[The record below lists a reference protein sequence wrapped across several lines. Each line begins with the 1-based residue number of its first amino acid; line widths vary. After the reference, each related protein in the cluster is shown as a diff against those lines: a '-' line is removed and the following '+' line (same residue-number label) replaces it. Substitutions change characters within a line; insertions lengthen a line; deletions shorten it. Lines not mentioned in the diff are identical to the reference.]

1 MGRKTITI
9 LIFGLAYFLSA
20 AASIALTRFGG
31 GVALVWVASALLTA
45 RLHSAPTKQWPMLLL
60 IAAMASFLATGWFG
74 LGWFAA
80 GPLAVIN
87 VAEAALV
94 AMLFRREG
102 WRGSYTGS
110 SMAAFL
116 VVACIIGPAA
126 TALPGAFVA
135 SLATDTPF
143 LGNLR
148 NWLIGHSLG
157 MLTFAPVFL
166 HWMRGSI
173 GSWIRIAMR
182 RNQVLDF
189 ALLVL
194 VIASTWATFSQF
206 SYPLLFIPVLALVV
220 FVHRTGYPGAAL
232 GTALVAI
239 IGGIF
244 TARGFGPVA
253 LIHGSPVA
261 ATQLFQIYL
270 AATELTLLPVAAS
283 LTAQRHVT
291 AKLKQSEERYRLV
304 TENVTD
310 IVISLDRAG
319 RFTYVS
325 PSIRN
330 YVALSP
336 EALVGTCALELIDPD
351 FHAIA
356 GERHGQMLR
365 SHGIPVV
372 FEYIGV
378 TGDGRCR
385 WFETCGRA
393 TLDEHGIPNG
403 VVGTIRE
410 TTGRKRLESELS
422 AAARTDMLTRL
433 LNRRAFFDEASKVVR
448 SGVGGCVALLDIDH
462 FKAVND
468 SHGHAA
474 GDWVLREL
482 ATAALE
488 AIRIGDTLARVGGEE
503 FALLL
508 PGTSIDQ
515 AEAVCQR
522 VLDAIASLQ
531 INWRHHE
538 VSVTTSAGIAPI
550 KESVDAALH
559 DADRALYEA
568 KNNGRAR
575 VALAA

>member
-1 MGRKTITI
+1 MGRKTISI

-60 IAAMASFLATGWFG
+60 IAALASFLATGGFG

-87 VAEAALV
+87 VFEAALV

-135 SLATDTPF
+135 TLATDTPF
-143 LGNLR
+143 FGNLT

-173 GSWIRIAMR
+173 ESWIRIAMR

-189 ALLVL
+189 ALLLL
-194 VIASTWATFSQF
+194 VIVSTWATFSQF

-232 GTALVAI
+232 GTALVAV
-239 IGGIF
+239 IGGIL
-244 TARGFGPVA
+244 TARGLGPVA

-261 ATQLFQIYL
+261 ATQIFQIYL

-283 LTAQRHVT
+283 LTAQRDVT

-319 RFTYVS
+319 HFTYV
-325 PSIRN
+325 
-330 YVALSP
+330 
-336 EALVGTCALELIDPD
+336 T
-351 FHAIA
+351 FHS
-356 GERHGQMLR
+356 QLR
-365 SHGIPVV
+365 CTEP
-372 FEYIGV
+372 
-378 TGDGRCR
+378 
-385 WFETCGRA
+385 
-393 TLDEHGIPNG
+393 
-403 VVGTIRE
+403 
-410 TTGRKRLESELS
+410 
-422 AAARTDMLTRL
+422 
-433 LNRRAFFDEASKVVR
+433 
-448 SGVGGCVALLDIDH
+448 
-462 FKAVND
+462 
-468 SHGHAA
+468 
-474 GDWVLREL
+474 
-482 ATAALE
+482 
-488 AIRIGDTLARVGGEE
+488 
-503 FALLL
+503 
-508 PGTSIDQ
+508 
-515 AEAVCQR
+515 
-522 VLDAIASLQ
+522 
-531 INWRHHE
+531 
-538 VSVTTSAGIAPI
+538 
-550 KESVDAALH
+550 
-559 DADRALYEA
+559 
-568 KNNGRAR
+568 
-575 VALAA
+575 